1 LLQDVQQ
8 FVQHPEVPVKKPESL
23 DILALL
29 GAQPGVLREFLDS
42 IGDALYVVD
51 REQNIVFWNR
61 QAERLTGFP
70 AGEVLGRHCLAGI
83 RCENCLAACGLFER
97 GAVEGAQV
105 RLRTKAGEERLVTKN
120 AFALRDERGQLV
132 GGVEWL
138 RDDSALTA
146 QIDRCRA
153 QGETIAERERLQAAV
168 LGSIR
173 EGVVTIDRDWRITSF
188 SRRAEVL
195 TGIPA
200 AEALGRFCHEVLR
213 SGLCKRDCPAQHCL
227 ETGAAEAARTTEL
240 EGRDGRPLAVAE
252 VAVPLKDADGQA
264 LGSVLLLEDRR
275 EAGAAQ
281 EARRGSSFGGMI
293 GRSEAMRRVFRLV
306 EQVAG
311 TDVTVLV
318 TGESGT
324 GKEMVARALHRLSGR
339 RAGPFEAIN
348 CAALPETLL
357 ESELFGH
364 VKGAFTGALRDRAG
378 RIEAAEGGTLFL
390 DEVGELSPA
399 TQAKLLRFLQER
411 EYQRVGESATRA
423 ADVRVVAATNRD
435 LARAVAEGRFRE
447 DLYYRIRVIP
457 IALPPLRERRDD
469 VPLLA
474 AELLESIAA
483 ARGRPGLALTPA
495 AVARL
500 AQHPW
505 PGNVREL
512 ANALEF
518 AVALAPGRRIRPE
531 DLPPELAGGRVRY
544 SAAERGPEDESARL
558 REALE
563 RHAGNRSAA
572 ARALG
577 MDRVTLY
584 RKLKKLGL
592 G

>member
-1 LLQDVQQ
+1 MA
-8 FVQHPEVPVKKPESL
+8 EKL
-23 DILALL
+23 DIPAQLAAEPDLL
-29 GAQPGVLREFLDS
+29 RQFLDA

-51 REQNIVFWNR
+51 RDQNIVFWNR
-61 QAERLTGFP
+61 QAERLTGF
-70 AGEVLGRHCLAGI
+70 AAAEVLGRHCLAGI
-83 RCENCLAACGLFER
+83 RCENCLASCGLFER
-97 GAVEGAQV
+97 GTVEGVRV
-105 RLRTKAGEERLVTKN
+105 RLRTKAGAERLVTKN
-120 AFALRDERGQLV
+120 AFALRNARGEIV

-138 RDDSALTA
+138 RDDSELVA
-146 QIDRCRA
+146 QVDRCRA

-173 EGVVTIDRDWRITSF
+173 EGVVTIDRDWRVTSF

-195 TGIPA
+195 TGLPA
-200 AEALGRFCHEVLR
+200 AEALGRFCHEVIGSR
-213 SGLCKRDCPAQHCL
+213 LCKEDCPAQHCL

-240 EGRDGRPLAVAE
+240 TGQDGRPLAVAE

-275 EAGAAQ
+275 DAGLAQ
-281 EARRGSSFGGMI
+281 EARRGASFAGMI
-293 GRSEAMRRVFRLV
+293 GRSEGMRRVFRLV

-318 TGESGT
+318 HGESGT

-339 RAGPFEAIN
+339 RSGPFEAIN

-411 EYQRVGESATRA
+411 EYQRVGESATRK

-447 DLYYRIRVIP
+447 DLYYRLRVIP
-457 IALPPLRERRDD
+457 IGLPPLRERRDD

-474 AELLESIAA
+474 AELLEAIAA
-483 ARGRPGLALTPA
+483 ARGRPGLTLTPA
-495 AVARL
+495 SVARL

-531 DLPPELAGGRVRY
+531 DLPPELSGGRARY
-544 SAAERGPEDESARL
+544 SAAERGPEDEAARL
-558 REALE
+558 REALA
-563 RHAGNRSAA
+563 RHGGNRSAA

-584 RKLKKLGL
+584 RKLKRLGL